1 MQDPITNK
9 TLSKMKRF
17 FLIFLIFQLSSCDV
31 LKDFVGEGGLTN
43 AQIGEGLKQ
52 ALYQGAEKAVLE
64 FSKDPSFLTE
74 GSGIKIPAEALEVIS
89 ALNNIPV
96 VRDYTRQFTDKVT
109 VATTRAVEASLPIF
123 KSAITELTFADAYNI
138 LMAGEKDAATRYL
151 EGKTYNP
158 LYNEFNAITKDN
170 LQEVGALQEWEKI
183 ADLYNKL
190 PFKEKVNPDFNGFI
204 SDLALQSI
212 FKRIEREEEGIRD
225 NVALR
230 TTDLMKRVFARQDK
244 KGEREGGGLLN

>member
-1 MQDPITNK
+1 
-9 TLSKMKRF
+9 MKRF

-96 VRDYTRQFTDKVT
+96 VLTGIISYNRDVISALNNIPVVRDYTRQFTDKVT

-151 EGKTYNP
+151 EGRSEEHTS
-158 LYNEFNAITKDN
+158 E
-170 LQEVGALQEWEKI
+170 
-183 ADLYNKL
+183 
-190 PFKEKVNPDFNGFI
+190 
-204 SDLALQSI
+204 LQS
-212 FKRIEREEEGIRD
+212 RGH
-225 NVALR
+225 L
-230 TTDLMKRVFARQDK
+230 
-244 KGEREGGGLLN
+244 

>member
-1 MQDPITNK
+1 
-9 TLSKMKRF
+9 MKRLIL
-17 FLIFLIFQLSSCDV
+17 FLLVFQLSSCDV
-31 LKDFVGEGGLTN
+31 LKELAGEGGLTN

-64 FSKDPSFLTE
+64 FSSDPSFLTE
-74 GSGIKIPAEALEVIS
+74 GSGIKIPPEALDVIRTLS
-89 ALNNIPV
+89 SMPV
-96 VRDYTRQFTDKVT
+96 VKDYTNQFTDKVK

-123 KSAITELTFADAYNI
+123 KTAITELTFADAYNI
-138 LMAGEKDAATRYL
+138 LMKGDKDAATRYL
-151 EGKTYNP
+151 ESKTYNP
-158 LYNEFNAITKDN
+158 LYNEFNAITEDN
-170 LQEVGALQEWEKI
+170 LRKVGALQEWEKI

-212 FKRIEREEEGIRD
+212 FRRIEREEEGIRD

-230 TTDLMKRVFARQDK
+230 TTDLMKRVFAQQDK
-244 KGEREGGGLLN
+244 NQRSSGSSLLN

>member
-1 MQDPITNK
+1 
-9 TLSKMKRF
+9 
-17 FLIFLIFQLSSCDV
+17 
-31 LKDFVGEGGLTN
+31 
-43 AQIGEGLKQ
+43 
-52 ALYQGAEKAVLE
+52 
-64 FSKDPSFLTE
+64 
-74 GSGIKIPAEALEVIS
+74 
-89 ALNNIPV
+89 
-96 VRDYTRQFTDKVT
+96 
-109 VATTRAVEASLPIF
+109 VEASLPIF

-225 NVALR
+225 NVAMR